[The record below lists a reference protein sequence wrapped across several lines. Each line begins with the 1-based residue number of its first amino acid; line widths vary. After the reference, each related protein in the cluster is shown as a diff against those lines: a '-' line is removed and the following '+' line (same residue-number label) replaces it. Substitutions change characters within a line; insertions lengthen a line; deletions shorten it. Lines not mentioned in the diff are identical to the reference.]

1 MGEEKHFKSQAIDTE
16 SFHLK
21 LKKLKQIAKRNNSMH
36 IVHVSNMEI
45 LAPKD
50 TNEEKAFGDKL
61 EDFTSPS
68 GKPPL
73 NLKNSKT
80 MTYLQKS
87 KEDGKTIKGIVKSAM
102 TGVIAAISRT
112 EIDFVQG
119 FDPNKTLDKML
130 LTKTAMQEMSK
141 TAEISQ

>member
-1 MGEEKHFKSQAIDTE
+1 
-16 SFHLK
+16 
-21 LKKLKQIAKRNNSMH
+21 
-36 IVHVSNMEI
+36 
-45 LAPKD
+45 
-50 TNEEKAFGDKL
+50 
-61 EDFTSPS
+61 
-68 GKPPL
+68 
-73 NLKNSKT
+73 
-80 MTYLQKS
+80 
-87 KEDGKTIKGIVKSAM
+87 M